1 MNKAWQA
8 RLDGASS
15 TQDVLQVVGE
25 FLSKWPPRERES
37 IPVDLRPGAF
47 DSGPQVI
54 AYAFTLAQRMNG
66 TAKTDP
72 ELHRMSTFFT
82 KASLRLFALAEETG
96 LASPAHALPG
106 RSQRG
111 GPHSSQES

>member
-8 RLDGASS
+8 RLDAASS
-15 TQDVLQVVGE
+15 TQDVLLVVGE
-25 FLSKWPPRERES
+25 FLAKWPPREREG

-54 AYAFTLAQRMNG
+54 AYAFTLAQRLNG

-82 KASLRLFALAEETG
+82 KASLRLYALAEEAAP
-96 LASPAHALPG
+96 ASPAHAPPG
-106 RSQRG
+106 RSRPE